1 VEETYVGAEGI
12 ADSDIGGRTY
22 CDSACT

>member
-1 VEETYVGAEGI
+1 VEGTYVGAEGI
-12 ADSDIGGRTY
+12 VSSDIGGATY